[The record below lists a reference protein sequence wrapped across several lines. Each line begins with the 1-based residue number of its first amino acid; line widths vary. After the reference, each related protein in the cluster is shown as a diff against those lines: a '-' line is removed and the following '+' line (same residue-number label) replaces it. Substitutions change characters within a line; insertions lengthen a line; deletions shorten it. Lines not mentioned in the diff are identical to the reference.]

1 MFSKF
6 HSALNLS
13 IALTISA
20 AFWGLFWIPLRQI
33 ENSGISASWT
43 VIIFNAFPLIV
54 LVPLFFLFFSK
65 FKQSLKPI
73 LYASLAIGMAIT
85 FYSKGLVETTVIRAT
100 LLFYLTPIWST
111 IFGIIWLS

>member
-33 ENSGISASWT
+33 ESSGISASWT
-43 VIIFNAFPLIV
+43 VIIFNAFPLI
-54 LVPLFFLFFSK
+54 L
-65 FKQSLKPI
+65 PI
-73 LYASLAIGMAIT
+73 LSKEAFGTRNKLLKETSPFVT
-85 FYSKGLVETTVIRAT
+85 FNDPEMVT
-100 LLFYLTPIWST
+100 LF
-111 IFGIIWLS
+111 